1 MPTIEEYRER
11 LIQQKKSLNNKINAI
26 VEQVGQNTQDIE
38 YNAEAI
44 EEIASIVGG
53 DENNG

>member
-1 MPTIEEYRER
+1 MATIIEY
-11 LIQQKKSLNNKINAI
+11 KKRYIKQNKDLNEKINELSAT
-26 VEQVGQNTQDIE
+26 VEQNTQDIE

-53 DENNG
+53 EE